1 MKDTHKEDSVLPKT
15 QESVFYVKEGKKKPK
30 AEPSVQSG
38 AGKVKFRVAAGNSEC
53 CRVEN
58 VLFQTDFI
66 LQRCDG
72 QLSDIKS

>member
-1 MKDTHKEDSVLPKT
+1 MKDTHKQDNVSPKA
-15 QESVFYVKEGKKKPK
+15 QDSVFYAKEGKKKPK
-30 AEPSVQSG
+30 AEPLVQSG

-66 LQRCDG
+66 LQRCD
-72 QLSDIKS
+72 